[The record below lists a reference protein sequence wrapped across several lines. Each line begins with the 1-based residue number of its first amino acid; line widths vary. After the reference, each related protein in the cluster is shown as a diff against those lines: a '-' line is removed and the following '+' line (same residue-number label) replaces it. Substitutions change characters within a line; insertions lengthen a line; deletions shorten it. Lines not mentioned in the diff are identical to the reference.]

1 VSVDAVPVR
10 LPSVATPPA
19 RTPAWNRLLRS
30 RSGQLGVL
38 LTGIV
43 LVGAL
48 AAAVGLLPHDP
59 IAQHPAARLGVPS
72 GQYWFGTDQF
82 GRDVYAR
89 CLAGAKA
96 SLQVSILA
104 VLIATLI
111 GTSLGLLAGWFG
123 GWWDTVAMRLT
134 DVFFAFPA
142 ILLAMTVVAALGR
155 GWFNVAIAVA
165 IVYTPIFVRMARAPV
180 LSLRE
185 VDYVQAGRLLGFST
199 ARLLLRHVLPNVG
212 AIVIVQV
219 TLALSWAIL
228 TESALSFLGL
238 GTPPPAPSLGQMV
251 SDAKP
256 LAVVAPWTLF
266 APSAV
271 IVLAVVG
278 LNLLGDGLRDALD
291 PTQGGQ

>member
-1 VSVDAVPVR
+1 MSVDAVPVR

-43 LVGAL
+43 LFGAL